1 MTAAASREELAPAS
15 SPSATE
21 DRWQAFLR
29 DLPAGGCELEVSIL
43 FTDVRGSTP
52 LAERL
57 TPTAFGELMCGFYA
71 LAGDV
76 IARSGGVIEKLVGD
90 GVVALFIPGITGP
103 RHARHA
109 IDAAHALLN
118 ALEREPDGTPRPP
131 AGVAVHTGRVWLGLV
146 PGPYGRRDVTALGD
160 AVNVAA
166 HLCAVAAPGEIAIS
180 DQASHAAG
188 QPGAGRSRRPLRLKR
203 RLAPIAARFCTPG
216 ATTPQSCDC
225 ARGAGSN
232 SVRYSPYPSA
242 SSFSTGTKRSAA
254 ELMQ

>member
-1 MTAAASREELAPAS
+1 MTAAPTRPHEETA
-15 SPSATE
+15 E

-43 FTDVRGSTP
+43 FADVRGSTA

-57 TPTAFGELMCGFYA
+57 TPTAFGELMCGFYR

-76 IARSGGVIEKLVGD
+76 VARFGGVIEKVVGD

-103 RHARHA
+103 QHAGVA
-109 IDAAHALLN
+109 IAAAHALLG
-118 ALEREPDGTPRPP
+118 ALERETDGTPRPP

-146 PGPYGRRDVTALGD
+146 PGAYGRRDVTALGD

-166 HLCAVAAPGEIAIS
+166 HLCTAAAPGEVAVS
-180 DQASHAAG
+180 EQAGRAAG
-188 QPGAGRSRRPLRLKR
+188 QPGAAKTPRALRLKR
-203 RLAPIAARFCTPG
+203 RRAPVAAHFCTPG
-216 ATTPQSCDC
+216 ASPQSCFC
-225 ARGAGSN
+225 VSAAGAKSL
-232 SVRYSPYPSA
+232 RYSPYPSA
-242 SSFSTGTKRSAA
+242 SSFSTGMKRSAA